1 MRANPTEYATRIT
14 QFELMESSGRIQAE
28 RLTKHFRQVEAVR
41 SIDLDI
47 APGEIYGLI
56 GPDGA
61 GKTTTIRMLAG
72 VMKPTSGVARVSGFD
87 TARDAEQLRR
97 QVGYMAQRFSLYGDL
112 SVRENMEFYAD
123 IFGVRG
129 PDREPRIQRLLHFAR
144 LEEFQARSAGVL
156 SGGMKKKLGLACAL
170 IHRPQILF
178 LDEPTNGVDPI
189 SRREF
194 WDILSDLHIEG
205 VTIFISTAYMD
216 EAERCS
222 RVGLMYQ
229 GQIIRQGPPTELRQ
243 LVRGDL
249 LAIVTGDLQTAEAI
263 VTQLPGV
270 NEAQVYGDRLHV
282 FVDDA
287 QQRAPAIEMA
297 LRAANVPVK
306 QIRQTVPHLQEAFI
320 SLVTHQIDE
329 GRKTT
334 DEGKR

>member
-1 MRANPTEYATRIT
+1 MNET
-14 QFELMESSGRIQAE
+14 GHIQAE
-28 RLTKHFRQVEAVR
+28 NLIKHFRHVRAVR
-41 SIDLDI
+41 GVNLDI

-72 VMKPTSGVARVSGFD
+72 VMKPTAGWARVSGFD
-87 TARDAEQLRR
+87 TARQAEKLRH

-129 PDREPRIQRLLHFAR
+129 AEREPQLQRLLRFAR
-144 LEEFQARSAGVL
+144 LEEFQDRNADAL

-170 IHRPQILF
+170 IHRPRVLF

-194 WDILSDLHIEG
+194 WDILSDLHLAG

-229 GQIIRQGPPTELRQ
+229 GEIIQQGTPSELRQ
-243 LVRGDL
+243 LARGEL
-249 LAIVTGDLQTAEAI
+249 LALFADDLATAERVVAT
-263 VTQLPGV
+263 VAGVAETQ
-270 NEAQVYGDRLHV
+270 AYGDRLHI

-287 QQRAPAIEMA
+287 TRRLPEIELA
-297 LRAANVPVK
+297 LRAANVRVTQLRPTAP
-306 QIRQTVPHLQEAFI
+306 RLQEAFI
-320 SLVTHQIDE
+320 ALVRHQDE
-329 GRKTT
+329 ERTT
-334 DEGKR
+334 KNE

>member
-1 MRANPTEYATRIT
+1 MNDP
-14 QFELMESSGRIQAE
+14 GRIEAE
-28 RLTKHFRQVEAVR
+28 KLTKHFHKIQAVR
-41 SIDLDI
+41 GINLDI

-72 VMKPTSGVARVSGFD
+72 VMKPTMGVARVSGFD
-87 TARDAEQLRR
+87 AHRQAEKLRH

-129 PDREPRIQRLLHFAR
+129 AAREPQIQRLLRFAR
-144 LEEFQARSAGVL
+144 LEEFQDRNADAL

-170 IHRPQILF
+170 IHRPQVLF

-194 WDILSDLHIEG
+194 WDILSDLHIAG

-229 GQIIRQGPPTELRQ
+229 GEIIKQGTPAELRQ

-249 LAIVTGDLQTAEAI
+249 IAIVANDLAATETI
-263 VTQLPGV
+263 VAQMIGV
-270 NEAQVYGDRLHV
+270 SEVQAYGDRLHV

-287 QQRAPAIEMA
+287 TRRLPEIETA
-297 LRAANVPVK
+297 LHAANIRVT
-306 QIRQTVPHLQEAFI
+306 QIRPTAPHLQEAFI
-320 SLVTHQIDE
+320 SLVTHQ
-329 GRKTT
+329 RPPTK
-334 DEGKR
+334 

>member
-1 MRANPTEYATRIT
+1 MNTV
-14 QFELMESSGRIQAE
+14 GHIQAE
-28 RLTKHFRQVEAVR
+28 KLTKHFRKVQAVR

-61 GKTTTIRMLAG
+61 GKTTTMRMLAG

-87 TARDAEQLRR
+87 TTREAEQLRS

-112 SVRENMEFYAD
+112 SVRENIEFYAD

-129 PDREPRIQRLLHFAR
+129 AERESRIQRLLRFAR
-144 LEEFQARSAGVL
+144 LEEFQQRDAGVL

-170 IHRPQILF
+170 IHSPRILF

-194 WDILSDLHIEG
+194 WDILSDLHLDG

-229 GQIIRQGPPTELRQ
+229 GEIIRQGSPAELRQ
-243 LVRGDL
+243 LVTGDL
-249 LAIVTGDLQTAEAI
+249 LAIITNDLQKSEMLIA
-263 VTQLPGV
+263 QLAGV
-270 NEAQVYGDRLHV
+270 NEVQVYGDRLHV
-282 FVDDA
+282 FIDDA
-287 QQRAPAIEMA
+287 KRRAPEIESA
-297 LRAANVPVK
+297 LQSAGVHVT
-306 QIRQTVPHLQEAFI
+306 QIRQAAPHLQEAFI
-320 SLVTHQIDE
+320 SLVTHQTAD
-329 GRKTT
+329 RRPKTE
-334 DEGKR
+334 DGSK

>member
-1 MRANPTEYATRIT
+1 MNDT
-14 QFELMESSGRIQAE
+14 GRIQAE
-28 RLTKHFRQVEAVR
+28 QLTKHFRRVRAVR
-41 SIDLDI
+41 GVHLDI

-72 VMKPTSGVARVSGFD
+72 VMKPTAGTARVSGFD
-87 TARDAEQLRR
+87 VARQAEELRH

-112 SVRENMEFYAD
+112 SVRENIEFYAD

-129 PDREPRIQRLLHFAR
+129 AERAEQIQRLLRFAR
-144 LEEFQARSAGVL
+144 LEEFHERAADAL

-170 IHRPQILF
+170 IHRPRVLF

-194 WDILSDLHIEG
+194 WDILSDLHLAG

-229 GQIIRQGPPTELRQ
+229 GEIIRQGVPNELQQ

-249 LAIVTGDLQTAEAI
+249 IAIVASDLVATERLVATLEG
-263 VTQLPGV
+263 VTETQ
-270 NEAQVYGDRLHV
+270 AYGDRLHV

-287 QQRAPAIEMA
+287 SRRLPHIEHA
-297 LRAANVPVK
+297 LRAANLRVT
-306 QIRQTVPHLQEAFI
+306 QIRPTAPRLQEAFI
-320 SLVTHQIDE
+320 SLVTHQQRPPTAVHQD
-329 GRKTT
+329 RV
-334 DEGKR
+334 R

>member
-1 MRANPTEYATRIT
+1 MDTTGKIQTEK
-14 QFELMESSGRIQAE
+14 
-28 RLTKHFRQVEAVR
+28 LTKTFRKVQAVR
-41 SIDLDI
+41 GIDLDI
-47 APGEIYGLI
+47 APAEIYGLI

-72 VMKPTSGVARVSGFD
+72 VMKPTSGIARVSGFD
-87 TARDAEQLRR
+87 TARQAEKLRG

-112 SVRENMEFYAD
+112 SVRENIEFYAD

-129 PDREPRIQRLLHFAR
+129 SEREPRIQRLLHFAR
-144 LEEFQARSAGVL
+144 LEEFQGRDAGVL

-170 IHRPQILF
+170 IHRPRILF

-194 WDILSDLHIEG
+194 WDILSDLHIDG

-229 GQIIRQGPPTELRQ
+229 GEIIRQGTPQALRQ

-249 LAIVTGDLQTAEAI
+249 LAIVTSDLTLAETT
-263 VTQLPGV
+263 VGKMEGV
-270 NEAQVYGDRLHV
+270 IEVQVYGDRLHV

-287 QQRAPAIEMA
+287 NRRQPEIESA
-297 LRAANVPVK
+297 LNAAGVSIK
-306 QIRQTVPHLQEAFI
+306 QIRPASPHLQEAFI
-320 SLVTHQIDE
+320 SLVTHQGRRMKDE
-329 GRKTT
+329 
-334 DEGKR
+334 E

>member
-1 MRANPTEYATRIT
+1 MTTDT
-14 QFELMESSGRIQAE
+14 TGHIQAE
-28 RLTKHFRQVEAVR
+28 KLTKTFRKVQAVR

-47 APGEIYGLI
+47 APAEIYGLI

-87 TARDAEQLRR
+87 TTRQAEKLRL

-112 SVRENMEFYAD
+112 SVRENIEFYAD

-129 PDREPRIQRLLHFAR
+129 PEREERIQRLLRFAR
-144 LEEFQARSAGVL
+144 LEEFQSRDAGVL
-156 SGGMKKKLGLACAL
+156 SGGMKKKLGLACAM
-170 IHRPQILF
+170 IHRPKILF

-194 WDILSDLHIEG
+194 WDILSDLHIDG

-229 GQIIRQGPPTELRQ
+229 GEIIRQGTPQALRQ
-243 LVRGDL
+243 LVQGDL
-249 LAIVTGDLQTAEAI
+249 LAIVTSDLTLAESI
-263 VTQLPGV
+263 VAKSEGV
-270 NEAQVYGDRLHV
+270 SEVQVYGDRLHV

-287 QQRAPAIEMA
+287 AQRQAEIEKA
-297 LRAANVPVK
+297 LSAAGVGIK
-306 QIRQTVPHLQEAFI
+306 QIRPAAPHLQEAFI
-320 SLVTHQIDE
+320 SLVSHQ
-329 GRKTT
+329 RPLTT
-334 DEGKR
+334 DG

>member
-1 MRANPTEYATRIT
+1 MDQT
-14 QFELMESSGRIQAE
+14 GRIQAE
-28 RLTKHFRQVEAVR
+28 QLTKHFRKTQAVR
-41 SIDLDI
+41 GINLDV

-72 VMKPTSGVARVSGFD
+72 VMKPTAGTARVSGFD
-87 TARDAEQLRR
+87 THRQAEKLRH
-97 QVGYMAQRFSLYGDL
+97 QIGYMAQRFSLYGDL
-112 SVRENMEFYAD
+112 SVRENMDFYAD

-129 PDREPRIQRLLHFAR
+129 AEREPQIQRLLRFAR
-144 LEEFQARSAGVL
+144 LEEFQDRNADAL

-170 IHRPQILF
+170 IHRPKVLF

-194 WDILSDLHIEG
+194 WDILSDLHIAG

-229 GQIIRQGPPTELRQ
+229 GAIIRQGAPADLRQ

-249 LAIVTGDLQTAEAI
+249 IAIVAHELAATEHVVASMTGVSEVQA
-263 VTQLPGV
+263 
-270 NEAQVYGDRLHV
+270 YGDRLHV

-287 QQRAPAIEMA
+287 ALRLPEIESA
-297 LRAANVPVK
+297 LRAASIRVT
-306 QIRQTVPHLQEAFI
+306 QIRPTAPHLQEAFI
-320 SLVTHQIDE
+320 SLVTHQRPPTAD
-329 GRKTT
+329 R
-334 DEGKR
+334 